1 MRREFVGFNR
11 AANAVLEAAIYAT
24 RVHLLPRTFID
35 SELDRLQVI
44 VNKTAGPRELEAMSL
59 LVNFIRSA
67 PLALEQA

>member
-1 MRREFVGFNR
+1 
-11 AANAVLEAAIYAT
+11 
-24 RVHLLPRTFID
+24 VHLLPRTFID

-59 LVNFIRSA
+59 LVDFIRSV